1 MKLEIGQLDRFTI
14 FTDIESMKIT
24 WHPKRG
30 LAQVPTNQDI
40 GLGTYEQLRK
50 GVWRLRVKRRTG
62 GRTWKLIPNS
72 APIIKRIHM
81 EALLLGIQ
89 L

>member
-1 MKLEIGQLDRFTI
+1 MIGMKH
-14 FTDIESMKIT
+14 T

-30 LAQVPTNQDI
+30 LAYVSVNQDI

-50 GVWRLRVKRRTG
+50 DVWRLRVKRRTG
-62 GRTWKLIPNS
+62 GRTWKLIPNA
-72 APIIKRIHM
+72 APIIKRIRM